1 MARIARRTTTPA
13 STPAQISIAGS
24 DPPAAIRDDARM
36 LCAELMRWET
46 CCQHLYV
53 DADGHVA
60 TGLGHRL
67 PSVDAALLLAWRH
80 RGTGQAATRS
90 EVRAAFE
97 QIRAQ
102 GPGHRSIAYRFA
114 SDLVLAAGV
123 AADLAAARIE
133 RELLPGL
140 RRLFRGFDRYPL
152 PARRA
157 LVDMA
162 YDLGLRALGKFRNL
176 VAACERG
183 DFATAA
189 EQCHRRTTRQI
200 RNTATRMSFQQAAD
214 LTASVCAARAR

>member
-1 MARIARRTTTPA
+1 MARTARRTTPA
-13 STPAQISIAGS
+13 APITPAQTSFPGS
-24 DPPAAIRDDARM
+24 GPPATAIDDASA
-36 LCAELMRWET
+36 LGTELMRWEE
-46 CCQHLYV
+46 CCQHLRV
-53 DADGHVA
+53 DAAGTVT

-67 PSVDAALLLAWRH
+67 PNADAALMLAWRH
-80 RGTGQAATRS
+80 RGTGVAATPG
-90 EVRAAFE
+90 EIRAAFD

-102 GPGHRSIAYRFA
+102 GPGHRSIAYRFT

-123 AADLAAARIE
+123 AAGLAGARIE

-140 RRLFRGFDRYPL
+140 RWLFASFDRYPL

-162 YDLGLRALGKFRNL
+162 YDLGLVALGKFRNL

-189 EQCHRRTTRQI
+189 EQCHRRTARQI
-200 RNTATRMSFQQAAD
+200 RNAATKTLFRQAAG
-214 LTASVCAARAR
+214 LVSVSICR